1 VVGGSEHWRSRA
13 PRRARRPPDPVYD
26 DQGGIEGA
34 ATTVRDG
41 DLTFSA
47 DEAGAPLRVVEDGA
61 SMSAHWTRA
70 GPDGSPQ
77 PWVCLPFSRV
87 A

>member
-1 VVGGSEHWRSRA
+1 VVGGPEHWRSRA
-13 PRRARRPPDPVYD
+13 PRRARRLPDPAYD

-34 ATTVRDG
+34 ATAVRDG

-47 DEAGAPLRVVEDGA
+47 YEAGAALRVVEDGA
-61 SMSAHWTRA
+61 SMSARWTRA
-70 GPDGSPQ
+70 RPDGSPQ